1 MGIFLVYFSLKNL
14 TREDFH
20 QIKSAISEANM
31 LWIWISLAFGF
42 TSHYLRALR
51 WKIALQPLGFHIKTS
66 NALTAVFS
74 GYLVNLVIPRAG
86 EISRAAALQTSE
98 KVPTDQALGSIVA
111 ERVID
116 LLFLGLIIISTVYL
130 QNESL
135 ITLVQEKLNI
145 PINGI
150 LIAFVLSLVL
160 GLFVVFKSKAKI
172 ALKVRGIIQGIWV
185 GLSSLWKLK
194 QRVLYLIYSLLIWLL
209 YLLMF
214 YAATLAIPETTDLSL
229 EAILTGFIAG
239 TFSIAATNGGI
250 GSYPL
255 AIEKSLM
262 IFGVPSLAGLSF
274 GWLMW
279 TAQTLMIIILG
290 GLSFL
295 FLRQKN

>member
-14 TREDFH
+14 TREDFN
-20 QIKSAISEANM
+20 QIKSAISNANM
-31 LWIWISLAFGF
+31 FWIWISLAFGF
-42 TSHYLRALR
+42 ASHYLRALR
-51 WKIALQPLGFHIKTS
+51 WKIALKPLGFHIKTS

-116 LLFLGLIIISTVYL
+116 LLFLGLIVISTVYV

-135 ITLVQEKLNI
+135 TTLVQEKLNI

-150 LIAFVLSLVL
+150 LIASILLLVI

-194 QRVLYLIYSLLIWLL
+194 QRGLYLIYSLLIWLL

-214 YAATLAIPETTDLSL
+214 YTATLAIPETTDLSL

-262 IFGVPSLAGLSF
+262 LFGVPSLAGLSF

-279 TAQTLMIIILG
+279 MAQTLMIIILG